1 MSGGAQMDGK
11 DYAFDLHRLFLGE
24 HPPTYIFE
32 ILLRVFLVYGVTLL
46 FLRWAGKRTL
56 AELTFFDFAII
67 IALGSAVGDG
77 MIFDDVPLVHSFVVV
92 AAVMLLERLV
102 AMLTE
107 KNKSLEA
114 IIEGVATLVVEDGV
128 IVTKNLHQETISLD
142 ELFERLRQH
151 GIHQLGQIS
160 VAYLETSGKVSVI
173 TANQP
178 RPGLSVLP
186 EGKRLCDEVT
196 QQDKCCCSVCGFL
209 TDSSAN
215 QTNSCPHC
223 QEECQWKPAT
233 LPQPDKNTT
242 EID

>member
-1 MSGGAQMDGK
+1 MDKK

-32 ILLRVFLVYGVTLL
+32 ILLRVFLVYSVTLL

-102 AMLTE
+102 AIMTE

-128 IVTKNLHQETISLD
+128 VITKNLHEESISRD

-151 GIHQLGQIS
+151 GIHQLGQVS

-173 TANQP
+173 TATHP

-186 EGKRLCDEVT
+186 EGKRLCDEDT
-196 QQDKCCCSVCGFL
+196 QQDKCCCSNCGFL
-209 TDSSAN
+209 AENSADK
-215 QTNSCPHC
+215 NSRCPHC

-233 LPQPDKNTT
+233 LPQPYEKTT

>member
-1 MSGGAQMDGK
+1 MDKK

-32 ILLRVFLVYGVTLL
+32 ILLRVFLVYSVTLL

-102 AMLTE
+102 AVMTE
-107 KNKSLEA
+107 KNKSLEE

-128 IVTKNLHQETISLD
+128 VITKNLHEESISRD

-151 GIHQLGQIS
+151 GIHQLGQVS

-173 TANQP
+173 TAIHP
-178 RPGLSVLP
+178 SPGLSVLP
-186 EGKRLCDEVT
+186 EGKRLFDDITE
-196 QQDKCCCSVCGFL
+196 KNHLCCSNCGYL
-209 TDSSAN
+209 TDGTS
-215 QTNSCPHC
+215 TNTPTCSRCG
-223 QEECQWKPAT
+223 EECEWKPAT
-233 LPQPDKNTT
+233 LPNPDEQIEN
-242 EID
+242 DGD